1 MRALVCLAVLCCSA
15 SACVRSVREERREQA
30 VDTGQRLSFSAQGP
44 RRWDFGDG
52 QGGDGQ
58 LVEHA
63 FAKAGRYEVKAF
75 EKEYVTDRI
84 SVLVQPREPF
94 RAVAPNAEAVL
105 VFRSIDDVVPAI
117 DFVERLLSASNV
129 LRVID
134 RVPLLQFL
142 LEPGAQGV
150 ASFDRLEGAGA
161 YLPADVDALVSF
173 FGVHDEVLAQKAF
186 REFLVDH
193 GWRDEGRPGR
203 FVSSSHAAQ
212 LLTDRGTAFFVT
224 AETEAAVDQAVAQL
238 RSAPNLGLESEAVAA
253 SAISQL
259 ASGGVAVLLRA
270 SAPSRAAGALKPGQ
284 WSMALGALKF
294 SNDEARLVGR
304 VIADK
309 PLWQTPPSSRP
320 ARLLAHAP
328 EGPVAVVGLDV
339 PLAQV
344 LDAFG
349 LSPKSDGD
357 DEVRAGLAILSRRL
371 DLSLYFDVEEFLS
384 ATIRSGG
391 MPKIRFTLLGEAAA
405 PDRVAVQG
413 VLERLLARRNVP
425 FDSAAEKGLT
435 VWRTS
440 AEEQPLEL
448 ALDADTLYS
457 RWGRSIADAA
467 AVDLVTELGK
477 RAEGAFGPGHLTAFV
492 DVGQLLRE
500 LLRPRRVPGLD
511 ARKVVSTQA
520 LTSTFISQLTNLD
533 QVLLDL
539 APTPQGA
546 SVSVEVKLSKR
557 NAGE

>member
-1 MRALVCLAVLCCSA
+1 MRALVFFAVLVCA
-15 SACVRSVREERREQA
+15 AACVRSVREERREQP
-30 VDTGQRLSFSAQGP
+30 VDTGVRVSLSAQGP

-52 QGGDGQ
+52 HGAEGQ
-58 LVEHA
+58 SVEHA

-84 SVLVQPREPF
+84 SVLVQPRDPF

-105 VFRSIDDVVPAI
+105 VFRSFDDVVPAI
-117 DFVERLLSASNV
+117 DFVERLLTASSV

-134 RVPLLQFL
+134 RAPLLQFL

-161 YLPADVDALVSF
+161 YLPSNVEALVSF
-173 FGVHDEVLAQKAF
+173 FGVHDEALAQKAF

-193 GWRDEGRPGR
+193 GWRDEGRAGR
-203 FVSSSHAAQ
+203 FVSSSHAAE
-212 LLTDRGTAFFVT
+212 LLADRGTVFFVT

-238 RSAPNLGLESEAVAA
+238 RSAPNLGLESDALAA
-253 SAISQL
+253 SAIAQL
-259 ASGGVAVLLRA
+259 ASGGVAVLLRS
-270 SAPSRAAGALKPGQ
+270 SAPTRAAGALKPGQ

-294 SNDEARLVGR
+294 SNDDARLVGR
-304 VIADK
+304 IIADK
-309 PLWQTPPSSRP
+309 PLWQTPAVGRP
-320 ARLLAHAP
+320 ARLLTHAP
-328 EGPVAVVGLDV
+328 EGPVAVVGMDV
-339 PLAQV
+339 PLVQV

-349 LSPKSDGD
+349 LSPKSNGD
-357 DEVRAGLAILSRRL
+357 DEVRAGLSILSRRL
-371 DLSLYFDVEEFLS
+371 DLSLSFDVEEFLS

-391 MPKIRFTLLGEAAA
+391 LPKVRFTLLGEAAA

-413 VLERLLARRNVP
+413 VLERLLSRRNVP
-425 FDSAAEKGLT
+425 FDAAAEKGLS
-435 VWRTS
+435 VWRTT

-448 ALDADTLYS
+448 ALDADTLS
-457 RWGRSIADAA
+457 ARWGRPIADAA

-477 RAEGAFGPGHLTAFV
+477 RAEGACGPGHLTAFV
-492 DVGQLLRE
+492 DVGQLLRD
-500 LLRPRRVPGLD
+500 LLKPRRVPGLD

-546 SVSVEVKLSKR
+546 SLYLEVKLSKR
-557 NAGE
+557 NPGE

>member
-1 MRALVCLAVLCCSA
+1 MRVLVSLVVLCCS
-15 SACVRSVREERREQA
+15 SACVRSVREERREQP
-30 VDTGQRLSFSAQGP
+30 VDTGQRVSLSAQGL

-52 QGGDGQ
+52 QFAEGQ
-58 LVEHA
+58 LVEHT

-84 SVLVQPREPF
+84 SVLVQPRDPF
-94 RAVAPNAEAVL
+94 RAVAPDAEAVL
-105 VFRSIDDVVPAI
+105 VFRSFDDIEPAI
-117 DFVERLLSASNV
+117 DFVERLGTASTV
-129 LRVID
+129 LRAID
-134 RVPLLQFL
+134 RAPVLQFL

-161 YLPADVDALVSF
+161 YLPSKVEALVSF
-173 FGVHDEVLAQKAF
+173 FGVHDEALAQKAF

-203 FVSSSHAAQ
+203 FVSSSLAAE
-212 LLTDRGTAFFVT
+212 LLGDRGTVFFVT
-224 AETEAAVDQAVAQL
+224 AESEAAVDQAVAQL
-238 RSAPNLGLESEAVAA
+238 RSAPNLGLESDPLAA
-253 SAISQL
+253 SAIAQL
-259 ASGGVAVLLRA
+259 ASGGVAVLLRS

-304 VIADK
+304 IIADK

-328 EGPVAVVGLDV
+328 EGPIAAVGMDV

-357 DEVRAGLAILSRRL
+357 DEVRGGLAILSRRL

-384 ATIRSGG
+384 ATIRGGG
-391 MPKIRFTLLGEAAA
+391 MPKIRFTLLGEASV

-425 FDSAAEKGLT
+425 FDSASEKGLT
-435 VWRTS
+435 VWRTT

-448 ALDADTLYS
+448 ALDADTLFS
-457 RWGRSIADAA
+457 RWGRPIADAA
-467 AVDLVTELGK
+467 AVDLVTDLGK
-477 RAEGAFGPGHLTAFV
+477 RAEGACGPGHLTAFV
-492 DVGQLLRE
+492 DVGQLVRE

-520 LTSTFISQLTNLD
+520 LTSTFISQVTNLD
-533 QVLLDL
+533 QLLLDL

-546 SVSVEVKLSKR
+546 SVYLEVKLSKR